1 MIDRLLHLGAKYIQ
15 KFTSKMY
22 VVVFYPFSEI
32 KKANDLNYRQVNEN
46 ITCYNIVFLYCAIP
60 NTITIT
66 QFYIQ
71 DIEKDVHLERIKIQ
85 MSD

>member
-1 MIDRLLHLGAKYIQ
+1 MISIIGKLMKISLVII
-15 KFTSKMY
+15 S
-22 VVVFYPFSEI
+22 
-32 KKANDLNYRQVNEN
+32 
-46 ITCYNIVFLYCAIP
+46 VFLYCAIP